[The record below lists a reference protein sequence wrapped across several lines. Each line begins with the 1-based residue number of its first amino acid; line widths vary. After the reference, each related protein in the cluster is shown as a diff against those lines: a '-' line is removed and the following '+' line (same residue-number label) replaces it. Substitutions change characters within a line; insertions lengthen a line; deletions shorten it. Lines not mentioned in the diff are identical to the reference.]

1 MSDINLVGESIE
13 FEQLLNENFIDTM
26 VRGEYLIPD
35 THPDVMKIL
44 MIEARPFIVNTEV
57 MQDKVYLEGQVEY
70 NILYFAKEEDKLAVN
85 SISYN
90 DKFNSQVDI
99 DGAEHRMIC
108 EADCEVEH
116 INASIINERKVSV
129 DGIFKIKCTLY
140 ENKRI
145 DMVKDIDSSDDVQ
158 MQKQSTYMDKIIGNM
173 NTEINGKATVQ
184 VSGEK
189 SELGKILNIYSI
201 LHKKDIKIMEGR
213 IQCSTFC
220 KINMLY
226 KASES
231 ADVCMLE
238 DDIYVSDEFDMENV
252 SSNMHAISDFY
263 ANTAEYSIR
272 EDETGERRLL
282 DIEVPI
288 NVNVKVLAKEN
299 IDIIEDAYSPNM
311 TMELNKEK
319 QELVLMLGENNTE
332 TIVKDNIYLDSEDL
346 MPSQILNT
354 TGKIFIL
361 DKKIIENKIL
371 VEGVIR
377 CEVIYR
383 GNDENN
389 SISAISGEL
398 PFNTSIEI
406 AGIKIDM
413 MAKLKSSIESIDAD
427 IEANTLAVKAVINTS
442 CRVYYKSI
450 REFLVDV
457 KCTED
462 EQPKKK
468 SSITIYVVQP
478 GDNIWSISKKY
489 YITQEELIKI
499 NDMEPNGEIKPGEKL
514 LIPGRAIM

>member
-1 MSDINLVGESIE
+1 MPDINLVGESIE

-35 THPDVMKIL
+35 THPDVIKIL
-44 MIEARPFIVNTEV
+44 MIDARPFIVNTEV

-70 NILYFAKEEDKLAVN
+70 NILYFAKDEDNLAVN

-99 DGAEHRMIC
+99 SGAEHRMIC

-145 DMVKDIDSSDDVQ
+145 DMIKDMDSADDVQ
-158 MQKQSTYMDKIIGNM
+158 MQKQSTYIDKIMGNM
-173 NTEINGKATVQ
+173 ITEMKGKASLQ
-184 VSGEK
+184 VSGDK
-189 SELGKILNIYSI
+189 PQIVRILNIYPI
-201 LHKKDIKIMEGR
+201 LHKKDVKIMEGK
-213 IQCSTFC
+213 IQCSAFC
-220 KINMLY
+220 KVNVMY
-226 KASES
+226 RGPES
-231 ADVCMLE
+231 TDVCMLE
-238 DDIYVSDEFDMENV
+238 DDFYVSEEFDMENV
-252 SSNMHAISDFY
+252 LPNMHAISDFY
-263 ANTAEYSIR
+263 VNAAEYSIR
-272 EDETGERRLL
+272 EDETGESRLL

-288 NVNVKVLAKEN
+288 NVNAKVMDKEN
-299 IDIIEDAYSPNM
+299 IDLIEDAYSPHM

-319 QELVLMLGENNTE
+319 QELVLMLGENSSE

-346 MPSQILNT
+346 MPSQIINT
-354 TGKIFIL
+354 SGKVSIL
-361 DKKIIENKIL
+361 DKKIMENKVM
-371 VEGVIR
+371 VEGIIR
-377 CEVIYR
+377 CEIIYK

-389 SISAISGEL
+389 SISSVSGEI

-406 AGIKIDM
+406 SGVKIDM
-413 MAKLKSSIESIDAD
+413 MAKLKASIESIDAD

-442 CRVYYKSI
+442 CRVYYKTL

-462 EQPKKK
+462 EHPKKK
-468 SSITIYVVQP
+468 SSVTIYVVQP
-478 GDNIWSISKKY
+478 GDSMWSISKKY

-499 NDMEPNGEIKPGEKL
+499 NDMEPNGQIKPGEKL
-514 LIPGRAIM
+514 LIPGRAVM